1 MTNLARILLA
11 ENSEKRKTQNIIK
24 VEKILKGS
32 LDSVLSPSPSVKI
45 QIMRENLLEVQRQNI
60 AGGCQQTFENKKFVD
75 ITLQCFAFYLIIC
88 KQPKNSS
95 YLLIWLLLSHT
106 WGHHWDMS
114 GQRIC
119 PVVVVVWRVSSS
131 LIHALLNSRGLPL
144 STMRSGKE
152 DKHC

>member
-1 MTNLARILLA
+1 MLKDIHDKNSVAYFWSTNFSLLFTYFFFFKIKAILWFFWTKVFTHCWQQHDK
-11 ENSEKRKTQNIIK
+11 EKLQAY
-24 VEKILKGS
+24 EAS
-32 LDSVLSPSPSVKI
+32 LS
-45 QIMRENLLEVQRQNI
+45 
-60 AGGCQQTFENKKFVD
+60 
-75 ITLQCFAFYLIIC
+75 C

-119 PVVVVVWRVSSS
+119 SVVVVVWRVSSS

-144 STMRSGKE
+144 STMRSGKK
-152 DKHC
+152 DKKILISATFRHTWFSKIHSYMK

>member
-1 MTNLARILLA
+1 MIRTVLHIFDRLIFHYFLPTFF
-11 ENSEKRKTQNIIK
+11 SSKSKQYYDFFWTKVFTHCWQQHDKEKLQAY
-24 VEKILKGS
+24 EAS
-32 LDSVLSPSPSVKI
+32 LS
-45 QIMRENLLEVQRQNI
+45 
-60 AGGCQQTFENKKFVD
+60 
-75 ITLQCFAFYLIIC
+75 C

-119 PVVVVVWRVSSS
+119 SVVVVVWRVSSS

-144 STMRSGKE
+144 STMRSGKK
-152 DKHC
+152 DKKNINFRHFPAHMIQQNPQLYEVKIA